1 MKRAPSGLVAQR
13 RNKKKMSDIYVS
25 RFLRSIYM
33 YDKTLSNRIDFNDDS
48 ECSSEEEQREIKQEV
63 KQDDCNTSTDY

>member
-1 MKRAPSGLVAQR
+1 
-13 RNKKKMSDIYVS
+13 MSDISVS

-33 YDKTLSNRIDFNDDS
+33 YDRTLSNRIDFNDDS